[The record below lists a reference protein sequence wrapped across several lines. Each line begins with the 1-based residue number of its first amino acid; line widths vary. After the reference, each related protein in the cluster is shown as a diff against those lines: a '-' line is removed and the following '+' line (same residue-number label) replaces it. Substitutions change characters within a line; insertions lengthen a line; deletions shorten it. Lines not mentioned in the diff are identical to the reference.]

1 MTSKAS
7 IARAN
12 KALDAF
18 RAEVDWNLACGALAD
33 HELPVTSDD
42 GDHVVVV
49 ALAEEPL
56 SILLGRL
63 RAVGGYANLFIKGRE
78 RVRMV
83 SVIKV
88 VCAIGEPDDDLTP
101 PGERPGATA
110 TVGMF
115 LDYLD
120 HCPNGLRLSMV
131 NPAQPPVARDS
142 HEVEFA
148 TH

>member
-1 MTSKAS
+1 MRKAS
-7 IARAN
+7 AVRARET
-12 KALDAF
+12 LDAF

-33 HELPVTSDD
+33 QELRVTSED

-49 ALAEEPL
+49 ALAKEPL

-63 RAVGGYANLFIKGRE
+63 RGVGGYANLFVKSPQG
-78 RVRMV
+78 VRMV
-83 SVIKV
+83 SVIKD
-88 VCAIGEPDDDLTP
+88 VCAIGDPDDDMAP
-101 PGERPGATA
+101 PAEGPGATA

-120 HCPNGLRLSMV
+120 HCPNGVRLSMV
-131 NPAQPPVARDS
+131 NPAQPAVARDS

>member
-1 MTSKAS
+1 MSKAS
-7 IARAN
+7 SVRVR

-18 RAEVDWNLACGALAD
+18 RVEVDWNLACGALAG
-33 HELPVTSDD
+33 HELPVTGDD
-42 GDHVVVV
+42 GDHLVVV

-63 RAVGGYANLFIKGRE
+63 RAVGGYANLFVQGPGG
-78 RVRMV
+78 VRMV
-83 SVIKV
+83 SVIKDD
-88 VCAIGEPDDDLTP
+88 CAIGDPDDDMTP
-101 PGERPGATA
+101 PAERPGADA

-120 HCPNGLRLSMV
+120 LCPNGVRLSMV

-142 HEVEFA
+142 QAVDFA
-148 TH
+148 SH